1 MLGTGETP
9 AYVYAVTLYDLY
21 LTDLGKK
28 INGEQALLYFLAW
41 TNLYDGKPE
50 KLAKVENMIN
60 LIHKKNP
67 HSKKQN
73 LIDLFKKYSSN
84 NAESKAL
91 IQNVLINLKDSG
103 RDKKKG
109 IKREYADLNYNTPE
123 KDKVKVPKKRKPE
136 K

>member
-1 MLGTGETP
+1 MIELTR
-9 AYVYAVTLYDLY
+9 AYSC
-21 LTDLGKK
+21 
-28 INGEQALLYFLAW
+28 
-41 TNLYDGKPE
+41 
-50 KLAKVENMIN
+50 N

-123 KDKVKVPKKRKPE
+123 KDKVKVPKKRKSE